1 MSVIKVNLASK
12 MYPLPRRW
20 IHGTTVPETLGK
32 LSHQR
37 CIITVICER
46 MHQSG
51 GNVLRTLIHG
61 KQLQNINT
69 IHSYIDKALSIA
81 MYTMRAEL
89 HHTVG
94 NCPGNLIFNR
104 DMFLNMPLIAG
115 CHAITQKREH
125 LINEN
130 LLREN
135 QKRRHFNYAPNQKIL
150 KKRWNPNKLASNERQ
165 RCDER
170 WRRDYCLTG
179 DWTTKWKCL
188 SRWCYFHNQKLKVS
202 MFGIE

>member
-1 MSVIKVNLASK
+1 
-12 MYPLPRRW
+12 
-20 IHGTTVPETLGK
+20 
-32 LSHQR
+32 
-37 CIITVICER
+37 
-46 MHQSG
+46 MHQSV

-115 CHAITQKREH
+115 WHAITQKREH

-135 QKRRHFNYAPNQKIL
+135 QKRRHFDYAPNRKNPQKEMEPKQIA
-150 KKRWNPNKLASNERQ
+150 KQ
-165 RCDER
+165 REAKM
-170 WRRDYCLTG
+170 RREVKT
-179 DWTTKWKCL
+179 
-188 SRWCYFHNQKLKVS
+188 
-202 MFGIE
+202 